1 MPDTPTLTAAQRK
14 WPNVPACYG
23 WLSLDRR
30 GDWRLQDERV
40 SHHGLIAFLNQ
51 NYRCDA
57 QGRWFVQNGP
67 QQVFVRLA
75 CTPWVFRMQPTGPVA
90 HTGQAAGDVTAVYLD
105 EEGSILLE
113 TALGIGLLDDRDL
126 SAFLATCVDANGAP
140 ADEVQFMATLSG
152 QPNQAFWQGLAL
164 QPIAAVNLKF
174 RFKFEADPQP

>member
-1 MPDTPTLTAAQRK
+1 MSDTPTLTAAQRK

-51 NYRCDA
+51 NYRSDA
-57 QGRWFVQNGP
+57 LGRWFVQNGP

-90 HTGQAAGDVTAVYLD
+90 HTGQAAGEVTAVYLD
-105 EEGSILLE
+105 DEGSILLD

-126 SAFLATCVDANGAP
+126 STFLAACVDANGAP
-140 ADEVQFMATLSG
+140 ACDEQLMATLNG
-152 QPNQAFWQGLAL
+152 QPNKVFWRELPL
-164 QPIAAVNLKF
+164 QPIASVNLKF
-174 RFKFEADPQP
+174 RFKFDADPQP

>member
-1 MPDTPTLTAAQRK
+1 MSITPPLTAAQRK

-51 NYRCDA
+51 NYRSDA

-75 CTPWVFRMQPTGPVA
+75 CTPWVLRMHGATPFA
-90 HTGQAAGDVTAVYLD
+90 HTGQAAGPVAAVFLD
-105 EEGSILLE
+105 HEGSILLHTE
-113 TALGIGLLDDRDL
+113 LGIGLLDDRDL
-126 SAFLATCVDANGAP
+126 SAFLASCSDAAGNHASEEELLAIMNGQSG
-140 ADEVQFMATLSG
+140 EV
-152 QPNQAFWQGLAL
+152 FWQGLPVQA
-164 QPIAAVNLKF
+164 IAAVDLEF
-174 RFKFEADPQP
+174 RFKFTADPQA

>member
-1 MPDTPTLTAAQRK
+1 MSESPPLTAAQRK

-75 CTPWVFRMQPTGPVA
+75 STPWVFRMQSTGPVA
-90 HTGQAAGDVTAVYLD
+90 HTGQDAGTVSAVFLD
-105 EEGSILLE
+105 DEGSILLD

-126 SAFLATCVDANGAP
+126 TAFLAECVNADGAP
-140 ADEVQFMATLSG
+140 ASEAQFMATLNG
-152 QPNQAFWQGLAL
+152 QPDVTFWRGLRL